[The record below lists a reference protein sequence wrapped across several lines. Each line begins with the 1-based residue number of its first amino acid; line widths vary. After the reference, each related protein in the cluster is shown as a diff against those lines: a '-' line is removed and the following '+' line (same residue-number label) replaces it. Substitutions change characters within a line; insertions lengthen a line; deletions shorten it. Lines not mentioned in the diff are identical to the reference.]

1 MLVEFTVENFLSFKE
16 PATLSMVASS
26 IKELRE
32 TNTYAENNLEL
43 LKSAVIY
50 GANASGKS
58 NLFSAMAFMKE
69 FILESSKENQINEEI
84 AVDYFRLDKS
94 MKDKVSTFEMVFILE
109 GIRYRYGFSV
119 TSHQIE
125 EEWLFSSRKNAEK
138 LVFYRDED
146 SIELGSLFKEGK
158 GLESKT
164 RKNALFLSV
173 AANFNGE
180 ISTKLLSW
188 FGTLNIISGSSNNI
202 LEYTKKKLEDKNFKE
217 RILNLLKIADID
229 IADIAIEKIKIPEEK
244 IPKDIPN
251 ELKKMINK
259 EIELILTERR
269 DPDGNLLTVFNAENN
284 ESQGTIKLLSIS
296 APIIDTIENGRTLII
311 DELDAKFHP
320 LITQFIIEMFN
331 SDKNKNAQ
339 LIFNTHDTNHLTKNL
354 FRRDQIWF
362 AEKDEF
368 GCSELYS
375 LVEYKQ
381 DITKVRNDATY
392 NKNYL
397 MGRYGAIPYV
407 GNLELLK
414 ELMGNGIGQSS
425 SQKESD

>member
-146 SIELGSLFKEGK
+146 GIELGSLFKEGK